1 MHADIQCTAL
11 LQLQAIMAERDSLRE
26 DLIHHRTSKRTV
38 DKQWRIEREKSERL
52 ESELAFYQN
61 HSARA
66 LADRDKVC
74 YLFNTGLPASFFLQ
88 VIYIACG
95 EAFCK

>member
-1 MHADIQCTAL
+1 VV
-11 LQLQAIMAERDSLRE
+11 AERDSLRE

-52 ESELAFYQN
+52 ESELGFYQN

-66 LADRDKVC
+66 LADRDKVIISPNAAFSVTKYSAC
-74 YLFNTGLPASFFLQ
+74 ISFYDNQPQHTEPLFTPTSCESWM
-88 VIYIACG
+88 Y
-95 EAFCK
+95 